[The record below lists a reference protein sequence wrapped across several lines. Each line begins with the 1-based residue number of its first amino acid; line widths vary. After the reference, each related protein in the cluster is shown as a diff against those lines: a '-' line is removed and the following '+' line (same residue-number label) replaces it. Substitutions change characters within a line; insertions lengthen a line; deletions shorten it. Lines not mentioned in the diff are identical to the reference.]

1 MAFLFCVAIARN
13 IRSPAL
19 SQKAALHLPF
29 PITTPPV
36 KRSSGTPA
44 GVPLLRNLKYYF
56 RINILLLGGGSAY
69 ITMVM
74 ISAHSGRMTMLSR
87 VVSTTLPSAKCSS

>member
-1 MAFLFCVAIARN
+1 MQKCKSDGFLFCVAIAGN

-56 RINILLLGGGSAY
+56 R
-69 ITMVM
+69 
-74 ISAHSGRMTMLSR
+74 
-87 VVSTTLPSAKCSS
+87 